1 MPAAAFPL
9 SPMDDPR
16 ILDRALLGLVVVGL
30 HVGVIAAVIHF
41 QPQPAPPTPEE
52 QVITVSLTTPARVIQ
67 EPEKPV
73 TPQPKTPPPK
83 TPPPPRPRPT
93 PTTTPSTAK
102 PDPVQTL
109 AIPEAVNTP
118 APVAA
123 TVAAPPPAPTPAPAA
138 ATAEPS
144 QPIFDAAYLENSV
157 TYPAISKRMGEQG
170 KVMLRVRV
178 SPEGHA
184 ETVDLLTSSGF
195 PRLDKAAVDAVRKWR
210 FVPAKLG
217 SQTVAAT
224 VKVPVNFTLND

>member
-1 MPAAAFPL
+1 
-9 SPMDDPR
+9 MDDPR
-16 ILDRALLGLVVVGL
+16 ILDRALMGLVVVGL

-41 QPQPAPPTPEE
+41 QPQPLPPQPEE
-52 QVITVSLTTPARVIQ
+52 QVIQVSLTSPARVIQ

-73 TPQPKTPPPK
+73 PQPKTPPPK
-83 TPPPPRPRPT
+83 VPPPPAPRPT
-93 PTTTPSTAK
+93 PTPTPTAAK
-102 PDPVQTL
+102 PEPAQTL

-118 APVAA
+118 APAA
-123 TVAAPPPAPTPAPAA
+123 AVAAPPPTPAPAPAA
-138 ATAEPS
+138 AAPAEPS

-157 TYPAISKRMGEQG
+157 AYPPISKRMGEQG

-184 ETVDLLTSSGF
+184 ETVDLVTSSGF
-195 PRLDKAAVDAVRKWR
+195 PRLDKAAVDAVKKWR

-217 SQTVAAT
+217 SQAVAAT